1 MSITYCTEKFRTLRG
16 RVNRVVLGF
25 MGSGLVCLT
34 CVSVDGQDPA
44 QVPKPGPKLR
54 SEAAPKA
61 ASISIGLAP
70 SDNQAPADQ
79 ASQAEAKSSEVQER
93 EQRFAEQMTGAT
105 LVGRFTILGQDAE
118 KMPSEEYTIAKCEK
132 LPEADMFRFTAR
144 IKYGEVDSELP
155 LDLPV
160 LWAGDT
166 PVITLTNLWIPGMGT
181 FSSRVM
187 IYKDSYAGTWQHDA
201 VGGHMFGIVRRA
213 EVAAA
218 GADAEVKPA
227 ANQLP
232 AKPVTISN

>member
-1 MSITYCTEKFRTLRG
+1 
-16 RVNRVVLGF
+16 
-25 MGSGLVCLT
+25 
-34 CVSVDGQDPA
+34 
-44 QVPKPGPKLR
+44 
-54 SEAAPKA
+54 
-61 ASISIGLAP
+61 LAP
-70 SDNQAPADQ
+70 SDNQAPADPAAQ
-79 ASQAEAKSSEVQER
+79 GEAKSSDQQER

-105 LVGRFTILGQDAE
+105 LIGRFTILGQDAE

-201 VGGHMFGIVRRA
+201 VGGHMFGVVRRA

-218 GADAEVKPA
+218 GADAEAKPA